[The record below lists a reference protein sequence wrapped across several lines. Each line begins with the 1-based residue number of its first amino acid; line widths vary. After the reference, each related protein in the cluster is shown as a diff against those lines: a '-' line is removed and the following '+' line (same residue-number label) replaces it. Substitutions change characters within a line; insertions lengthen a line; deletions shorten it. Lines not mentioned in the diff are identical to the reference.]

1 MGRRALHSAEELKQ
15 MILSSSRE
23 ILERDGIN
31 GLSARAIAKQ
41 IGYSPGTLYNVFK
54 NLDDLISTIERALLQ
69 EGLAAL
75 RAVPRQNR
83 PSDQLRALAECY
95 ISFALKNR
103 RLWNVLFQH
112 TPNEDVADLQ
122 DVKSTLRGMRQEF
135 GAAVAA
141 LTAGGDPAGAER
153 LAASVWFCIHGL
165 SAIAVSEK
173 EIDLDP
179 SDAASY
185 VGVMTDAVIALA
197 EKRGGSQI

>member
-54 NLDDLISTIERALLQ
+54 NLDDLILTIERALLQ

-75 RAVPRQNR
+75 RAVPRCNS

-103 RLWNVLFQH
+103 RLWNTVFQH
-112 TPNEDVADLQ
+112 TPKETDSDVQAVKATLQ
-122 DVKSTLRGMRQEF
+122 DMRNEF
-135 GAAVAA
+135 ATAVAS
-141 LTAGGDPAGAER
+141 LTSAGGLPDAQR
-153 LAASVWFCIHGL
+153 LASSVWFCLHGL

-173 EIDLDP
+173 EIDLSP
-179 SDAASY
+179 A
-185 VGVMTDAVIALA
+185 DAVSHVNVLTEAIIALA
-197 EKRGGSQI
+197 KQR

>member
-1 MGRRALHSAEELKQ
+1 MGRRALHSAEELKH

-54 NLDDLISTIERALLQ
+54 NLDDLILTIEKALLQ

-75 RAVPRQNR
+75 RAVPRDKS
-83 PSDQLRALAECY
+83 PGDQLRALAECY
-95 ISFALKNR
+95 IAFALKNR

-112 TPNEDVADLQ
+112 TAKEQDA
-122 DVKSTLRGMRQEF
+122 DVKAVTGALRDMRSEF
-135 GAAVAA
+135 ATAVASM
-141 LTAGGDPAGAER
+141 TSGGESHDAQR
-153 LAASVWFCIHGL
+153 LASSVWFCVHGL

-173 EIDLDP
+173 EIDLSP
-179 SDAASY
+179 ADAASY
-185 VGVMTDAVIALA
+185 VNVLTEAIIALA
-197 EKRGGSQI
+197 RQP

>member
-1 MGRRALHSAEELKQ
+1 

-31 GLSARAIAKQ
+31 GLSARAIAKE

-75 RAVPRQNR
+75 RAVPRHNR

-103 RLWNVLFQH
+103 RLWNLLFQH
-112 TPNEDVADLQ
+112 TPKEDIADLK
-122 DVKSTLRGMRQEF
+122 DAKSILRDMRQEF
-135 GAAVAA
+135 GAAVAS
-141 LTAGGDPAGAER
+141 LTASGNNVDVEK
-153 LAASVWFCIHGL
+153 LAACVWFCVHGL

-173 EIDLDP
+173 DIDLDP
-179 SDAASY
+179 RDAASY
-185 VGVMTDAVIALA
+185 VSVMTDAVMALA
-197 EKRGGSQI
+197 DRR